1 MYEDG
6 NIKFSQFQP
15 LLIMVNVYICC
26 CSVAKLCSTLCNPWT
41 AALQT
46 PMSST
51 ITTSTYLHV
60 VGFNCVQLFA
70 TPWSLLGSSVHGI
83 FQARILKWVISTYT
97 PFLSP
102 YLHIVHFS
110 ISISISLSVYPLPI
124 FASCEYVAYYY
135 A

>member
-1 MYEDG
+1 MET
-6 NIKFSQFQP
+6 KFSQFQP
-15 LLIMVNVYICC
+15 LLITVNVYICY

-51 ITTSTYLHV
+51 IAMSTYLHV
-60 VGFNCVQLFA
+60 VGLNCVQLFA

-102 YLHIVHFS
+102 YLHIVHFYLHIYIYLFIY
-110 ISISISLSVYPLPI
+110 ISPSNICLL
-124 FASCEYVAYYY
+124 
-135 A
+135 